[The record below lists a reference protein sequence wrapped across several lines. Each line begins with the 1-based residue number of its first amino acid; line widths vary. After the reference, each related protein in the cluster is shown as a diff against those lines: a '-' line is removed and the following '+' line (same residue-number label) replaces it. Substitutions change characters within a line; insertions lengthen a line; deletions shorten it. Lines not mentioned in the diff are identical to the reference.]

1 MDLKTE
7 RRKQGITQVELA
19 KRVGTSQS
27 SITRYETGLIN
38 PKPAMANKIAAEI
51 GIDWTEFYN
60 EEESNGNNRTDDEN

>member
-38 PKPAMANKIAAEI
+38 PKPSMAKKIAAEI

-60 EEESNGNNRTDDEN
+60 EEESNGNNRSDDEN